1 MKFKINRDH
10 FVTGL
15 QQVLNVVGS
24 RAAMPILSNVLIK
37 AEVDHIQLTTT
48 NLDLGIRCQIKADV
62 TEPGAITLPVRKL
75 ATIVRAL
82 PSLEVQF
89 TVADG
94 ESQAKI
100 TSGGSQ
106 FRIMGMGE
114 SNFPALPSFA
124 DQHVFNLPQTELLQM
139 LRSVSYA
146 QSTDENRYI
155 LNGVFFRFANNKL
168 TMVATDGRRLA
179 LISKEMGV
187 GDENSGQLILPAK
200 TVAELERLLGQGED
214 VKITFSERQVA
225 FTIQVGKDADESGL
239 DDSIYLVSKIVEGN
253 YPNYEQVIPKQT
265 EHRVKIERELFL
277 ESIQRAA
284 LVTSDK
290 NTSVLFSIKPNLIE
304 ITGQSP
310 DFGESHETIAIQYEG
325 PEVRVSFNPQYMV
338 DPLKALT
345 KDEVFFEFKDEFSPG
360 VFRTLESFLCVVMP
374 LRVS

>member
-1 MKFKINRDH
+1 
-10 FVTGL
+10 
-15 QQVLNVVGS
+15 
-24 RAAMPILSNVLIK
+24 LIK

-155 LNGVFFRFANNKL
+155 LNGVF
-168 TMVATDGRRLA
+168 
-179 LISKEMGV
+179 
-187 GDENSGQLILPAK
+187 
-200 TVAELERLLGQGED
+200 
-214 VKITFSERQVA
+214 
-225 FTIQVGKDADESGL
+225 
-239 DDSIYLVSKIVEGN
+239 
-253 YPNYEQVIPKQT
+253 
-265 EHRVKIERELFL
+265 
-277 ESIQRAA
+277 
-284 LVTSDK
+284 
-290 NTSVLFSIKPNLIE
+290 
-304 ITGQSP
+304 
-310 DFGESHETIAIQYEG
+310 
-325 PEVRVSFNPQYMV
+325 
-338 DPLKALT
+338 
-345 KDEVFFEFKDEFSPG
+345 
-360 VFRTLESFLCVVMP
+360 
-374 LRVS
+374 